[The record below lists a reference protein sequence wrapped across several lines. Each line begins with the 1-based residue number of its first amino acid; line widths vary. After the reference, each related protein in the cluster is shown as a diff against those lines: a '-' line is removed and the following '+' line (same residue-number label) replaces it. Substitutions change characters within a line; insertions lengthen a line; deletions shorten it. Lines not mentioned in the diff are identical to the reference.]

1 VVVQQKESAQL
12 RIRNAVRLLRAS
24 ELAVFTV
31 LVVSGSLLK
40 SLVEKDLVHLVA
52 VKTLRLVLTFL
63 RDFALNLQVIL
74 LISALL
80 VRLLQNPM
88 LIVLVLGNCV
98 ALTRLTLLM
107 QLEQKFLYMF
117 VVLQLPQQLLC

>member
-74 LISALL
+74 SIFALL